1 MADSIESTHLSRMDA
16 GFGFGRAGG
25 AGILGI
31 AGLGAAGA
39 AGVIGAGLGKF
50 AAIPGPV
57 AGLEAVD

>member
-50 AAIPGPV
+50 AAIPGP
-57 AGLEAVD
+57 E